1 METNLCAGG
10 RAFMKVG
17 RNIVE
22 VRVLEKIGTCWQVST
37 RTGKTMLAREL
48 AEDEVASGPGPVAA
62 LALVPNRQ
70 VPRTGNDAE
79 PAATATSETT
89 TIEEAAT
96 APVSAEATP
105 APTVSQPKGMSLLN
119 AAAAI
124 LERSASPMPVKAII
138 DEAKAQGLWMPSG
151 GKTPEQTL
159 YSAIVREMKAKGD
172 AARFRKEDRGRFSFV
187 R

>member
-1 METNLCAGG
+1 
-10 RAFMKVG
+10 MKVG

-22 VRVLEKIGTCWQVST
+22 VRVLEKVGTCWQVST

-70 VPRTGNDAE
+70 VPRPAE
-79 PAATATSETT
+79 VAETPTDAATTPDTPSEAT
-89 TIEEAAT
+89 EAAT
-96 APVSAEATP
+96 APAPAEAATENAV
-105 APTVSQPKGMSLLN
+105 APVAQPKGMSLLN

-124 LERSASPMPVKAII
+124 LERSASPLPVKAII
-138 DEAKAQGLWMPSG
+138 DEAKAQGLWTPSG

-159 YSAIVREMKAKGD
+159 YSAIVREIKAKGEG
-172 AARFRKEDRGRFSFV
+172 ARFRKEDRGRFSFA